1 MTELLYMNDF
11 DVETCEAKILSL
23 TTLEDGRI
31 DMVLDQTCFYPR
43 GGGQDWDM
51 GEIRGN
57 AKTFIVEEVRL
68 DEAGEVHH
76 IGKSAQGTFE
86 TGDSIRGEVDH
97 HRRQLNTRLH
107 SAGHVIDRAIDSLG
121 LDWVATK
128 GQHYPDLSAVEY
140 AGTWDPENADNLKQD
155 IEAKANEFTKS
166 GSNNTLKFMTPDE
179 MKSVCKHVPENLPT
193 NKPSRVV
200 LYDDF
205 GIPCG
210 GTHVRNIAD
219 VGEIR
224 IPKLKQKKGVI
235 RVTYE
240 VGE

>member
-11 DVETCEAKILSL
+11 DVETCEAKVLGL

-31 DMVLDQTCFYPR
+31 DMVLDRTCFYPR

-51 GEIRGN
+51 GEIRGD
-57 AKTFIVEEVRL
+57 AKIVAVEEVRL

-76 IGKSAQGTFE
+76 IGKSTEGAFE
-86 TGDSIRGEVDH
+86 TGDSIRCEVDH
-97 HRRQLNTRLH
+97 DRRQLNTRLH
-107 SAGHVIDRAIDSLG
+107 SAGHVIDRAVDSLG

-140 AGTWDPENADNLKQD
+140 AGTWDPENTDSLKQD
-155 IEAKANEFTKS
+155 IEARANEFTKS
-166 GSNNTLKFMTPDE
+166 GSSNTLKFMTPDE

-224 IPKLKQKKGVI
+224 IQKLKQKKGVI

-240 VGE
+240 IGE